1 MAAPLICFEVLNKA
15 GMQGI
20 SMDISNHLQ
29 QVTVITDQDGLVTT
43 SEKLTIT

>member
-1 MAAPLICFEVLNKA
+1 LIKTGL
-15 GMQGI
+15 QGI

-29 QVTVITDQDGLVTT
+29 QVIVITDQDGLVAT